1 MIYLIEYK
9 ESTFLVIAD
18 NEEEAKAIVVQDYFD
33 EQDVALKV
41 LQERDLRKGI
51 VVSHDSED
59 FYFN

>member
-1 MIYLIEYK
+1 MIYRIEHK

-18 NEEEAKAIVVQDYFD
+18 NEEEAKSIVQQDYFD

-41 LQERDLRKGI
+41 LQERDLKKGI
-51 VVSHDSED
+51 VVHYDSED